1 MGEACEVLMRVRS
14 LIAIVSM
21 LALGACGGGGGESS
35 GGAGGEGS
43 TSGQETAA
51 ELEGFDTEGFEDTE
65 PTVDHGQGSA
75 RELLGINP
83 PPEPWESMSHA
94 DQEMYMVAYVLP
106 IHAEIFAEHDAE
118 EYGNGRFVCETC
130 HGDDGQQRNWEMPS
144 RSLPPLPPE
153 GSERW
158 NAAAQRD
165 PESWRF
171 MTEVVTP
178 TMRTQLGQ
186 PELTCFACHP
196 ASTR

>member
-1 MGEACEVLMRVRS
+1 MGYACEVLMRVRA
-14 LIAIVSM
+14 LAIVSL
-21 LALGACGGGGGESS
+21 LALGACGGGGGGSGTQEGEASS
-35 GGAGGEGS
+35 
-43 TSGQETAA
+43 SGQESAA

-83 PPEPWESMSHA
+83 PPEPWDSMSHA

-106 IHAEIFAEHDAE
+106 IHAEIFAEHDPE
-118 EYGNGRFVCETC
+118 EYGGGRFVCETC

-158 NAAAQRD
+158 NAAAARD
-165 PESWRF
+165 PEAWRF
-171 MTEVVTP
+171 MVEVVTP

-186 PELTCFACHP
+186 PEMTCFGCHP